1 LPQRTNDFQKLILR
15 IHEILLPD
23 GATLTESKMI
33 LDEDSGSIR
42 EIDICIETTIINQ
55 KLMFM
60 IECRDHSRK
69 QSTEWIEQLITKSK
83 SLKANKVIAISHKGF
98 YKPAIKLA
106 KKNGIETLDLIEAQ
120 NEDWDK
126 YKIKP
131 GIALI
136 SHEYYQLQGIS
147 IYTTNSSI
155 PLDQIDN
162 STPVFYQGKELG
174 SIIEF
179 IEYYFKKHL
188 AIEIDKNIGKEFN
201 KMVNNLNDARKPIKI
216 EVTKHL
222 AGLSLHIAK
231 ETTLNIS
238 KVQFIVIGTREVTDI
253 PMEHKVFDNQMISF
267 GKHLNSTHEHDVAII
282 QKPDNENFTGNIKI
296 SKK

>member
-1 LPQRTNDFQKLILR
+1 MPQRTNDFQKLILR

-33 LDEDSGSIR
+33 LDEDSGSMR
-42 EIDICIETTIINQ
+42 EVDICIETTIINQ

-106 KKNGIETLDLIEAQ
+106 KKHGIETLDLSEAQ

-136 SHEYYQLQGIS
+136 SHESYQLRGIS
-147 IYTTNSSI
+147 IYTANSSI
-155 PLDQIDN
+155 PLNQIDN
-162 STPVFYQGKELG
+162 STPIYYQDKELG

-179 IEYYFKKHL
+179 IEYYFKEHL
-188 AIEIDKNIGKEFN
+188 TIELDKRIGQEF
-201 KMVNNLNDARKPIKI
+201 KRMVNNLDDAKKPIQI

-222 AGLSLHIAK
+222 KGLSLHTAK
-231 ETTLNIS
+231 DTTLNIF
-238 KVQFIVIGTREVTDI
+238 KIQFIVIGTREVTDI
-253 PMEHKVFDNQMISF
+253 TMEHKVFDNQMISF
-267 GKHLNSTHEHDVAII
+267 GKHINSTFEHDVAII
-282 QKPDNENFTGNIKI
+282 QKPDSDNLTGNIKTVR
-296 SKK
+296 K